1 MNTRVS
7 EAVINARS
15 GTLLESAAWVSPS
28 PSWWGD
34 ARLLLVA
41 LWLGAALFS
50 LVVAQVAFAVL
61 PTRELAG
68 ALVGRTLA
76 VLNMSGCAISLLL
89 LATWWLGRSRAES
102 ATRRARLVE
111 AVALVGL
118 ALATGVNQWV
128 VTARLQALRAA
139 MPGPVEALAKDD
151 PLRVQ
156 FGALHG
162 ISVLVLG
169 VGIIAAFVA
178 FFAAAQRNRGAHMS
192 GVR

>member
-7 EAVINARS
+7 ETGIDARS
-15 GTLLESAAWVSPS
+15 DALLENAAWVSPS
-28 PSWWGD
+28 SWLGD
-34 ARLLLVA
+34 ASLLLVG

-50 LVVAQVAFAVL
+50 LLVAQVAFAVL

-76 VLNMSGCAISLLL
+76 ALNGIGFAISLLL

-102 ATRRARLVE
+102 ATPRAGLVE
-111 AVALVGL
+111 AASLVGL

-139 MPGPVEALAKDD
+139 MPGPMEALAKDD

-162 ISVLVLG
+162 VSVLVLG

-178 FFAAAQRNRGAHMS
+178 FFAAARRNRRAHLR
-192 GVR
+192 GV